1 MRRRGRCI
9 PPFLGS
15 FAHTPRHDIGCPTL
29 CKIIILPNKTIP
41 QWIRS
46 QKWFFLLRNC
56 GTRGCHKDAHPF
68 FPLWHP
74 LSDVGETLDP
84 EVP

>member
-29 CKIIILPNKTIP
+29 CKIIIVPNKTIP
-41 QWIRS
+41 QWI
-46 QKWFFLLRNC
+46 FFAKELRNQ
-56 GTRGCHKDAHPF
+56 G
-68 FPLWHP
+68 
-74 LSDVGETLDP
+74 
-84 EVP
+84 VP